1 MKIISLEDKLN
12 RKTTGKNNKMLENH
26 YDINK
31 NTIKTLTEKFGF
43 TSKQIVLKFKISD
56 DFEKQTVDI
65 AIFPDE
71 GENPKIIGEIKVGN
85 FIFPFAKNQLKK
97 YMQMTNVK
105 YSFLTNGKEWIN
117 YELIDKE
124 LITIPSIPTSKEL
137 TNIHSDIKKEFEQ
150 ISGAEHSIRNM
161 FKSMRVYGNINTE
174 NILQLISL
182 KLYDENYENNEN
194 FKQALSELATLKDK
208 LSLSDSVIEKAAYI
222 YRKALEKLFTKVDK
236 KFPNIHSRFELTLE
250 KTNELLPLII
260 ELSNFSIT
268 KSEPINMARI
278 ILEESYTHS
287 NLRFRWNS
295 PPKELIK
302 FVHDLFNLNEKN
314 KIFLPYSE
322 PAFVLDLLELLN
334 LDHPENSNE
343 NITIMDPRIKYNQ
356 IYQIFSQLNLPKFEK
371 SSEEPVFS
379 PNFKKFTT
387 CDHVISCPPFGMML
401 NETQKWGTSKNTIIP
416 KSKKI
421 KKSDEIDL
429 TEYGNESIHYFIS
442 KLIINCKKGT
452 KIALVVPQGFLF
464 KSNRHYEKIRKEII
478 SRCTVQG
485 IIQLPANYFENTA
498 ISTALLVLEIGTPK
512 QDTYNIFMSVF
523 PKPKKLF
530 EQSNVEIL
538 KKIIQN
544 FHSVQKGISINGTE
558 LHGFTI
564 PIQEIIHNNWT
575 VTNKTPEFEQMLN
588 IEYKQTISELVE
600 IIQPTGIP
608 SEVETTGKN
617 IPLIRISDI
626 ENNSIKS
633 KIGRSI
639 RIEND
644 SLDKFE
650 KFFIKEGDILLSH
663 KGTIGKT
670 VIVKK
675 KNEGSIASNQIL
687 ILRCKKGIIPE
698 YLFNYLNSKIFNKQI
713 KSGSGGVLIPFLSI
727 PQFRK
732 CVISVPPIN
741 IQKEKIAN
749 TMKLESE
756 ISDIETILLKKKR
769 KLQEIRDNE

>member
-1 MKIISLEDKLN
+1 MRDKLN
-12 RKTTGKNNKMLENH
+12 RKSMKQNNKMLKNPD
-26 YDINK
+26 DINK
-31 NTIKTLTEKFGF
+31 NTIKVLKEKFGF
-43 TSKQIVLKFKISD
+43 TSKQIVSEFEILD
-56 DFEKQTVDI
+56 DFQKERIDL
-65 AIFPDE
+65 AIFLGDDK
-71 GENPKIIGEIKVGN
+71 NPKIIGEVKVGN
-85 FIFPFAKNQLKK
+85 FIFPFAEKELKK
-97 YMQMTNVK
+97 YMQMSNAK

-208 LSLSDSVIEKAAYI
+208 LSLSDPIIEKAAYI

-268 KSEPINMARI
+268 KSEPIKIARV

-371 SSEEPVFS
+371 LSAEPVFS
-379 PNFKKFTT
+379 PDFEKVTT
-387 CDHVISCPPFGMML
+387 CDNVISCPPFGMLL
-401 NETQKWGTSKNTIIP
+401 NETQKFGTSKNTTI
-416 KSKKI
+416 SKDEKI
-421 KKSDEIDL
+421 KKMDGIDL
-429 TEYGNESIHYFIS
+429 TDYGNESIHYFIS

-464 KSNRHYEKIRKEII
+464 KSNRYYERIRKEII
-478 SRCTVQG
+478 STCTVQG
-485 IIQLPANYFENTA
+485 IIQLPANYFEHTGIA
-498 ISTALLVLEIGTPK
+498 TALLVLEIGTPN

-530 EQSNVEIL
+530 EQSNIEIL
-538 KKIIQN
+538 KIIIQN
-544 FHSVQKGISINGTE
+544 FHSVRKGISINGSDQ
-558 LHGFTI
+558 HGFAV
-564 PIQEIIHNNWT
+564 PIEKIIHDNWT
-575 VTNKTPEFEQMLN
+575 VTNKTPEFARMLN
-588 IEYKQTISELVE
+588 IEFKQNISDIAE
-600 IIQPTGIP
+600 IIQPTGI
-608 SEVETTGKN
+608 SFEVNTGGKN

-626 ENNSIKS
+626 EDNKIKA

-639 RIEND
+639 SIENN
-644 SLDKFE
+644 SIDKF
-650 KFFIKEGDILLSH
+650 KKYFIKKGDILLSH
-663 KGTIGKT
+663 RGTIGKT

-675 KNEGSIASNQIL
+675 KDEGSIASNQIL
-687 ILRCKKGIIPE
+687 ILRCKKEIIPE
-698 YLFNYLNSKIFNKQI
+698 YFFNYLNSKIFKKQI

-732 CVISVPPIN
+732 CIISVPPISV
-741 IQKEKIAN
+741 QKEKISK
-749 TMKLESE
+749 TMELENE
-756 ISDIETILLKKKR
+756 ISEMEAILFKRKR
-769 KLQEIRDNE
+769 KLQEILDNE

>member
-1 MKIISLEDKLN
+1 MKITSLEDKLN
-12 RKTTGKNNKMLENH
+12 RKTSKKNNKMLENH

-31 NTIKTLTEKFGF
+31 NTIETLKKKFGF
-43 TSKQIVLKFKISD
+43 TNKQIVQEFKISD
-56 DFEKQTVDI
+56 DFEKQIVDI

-71 GENPKIIGEIKVGN
+71 GGKPKIIGEIKVGN

-124 LITIPSIPTSKEL
+124 LITIPSIPISKEL
-137 TNIHSDIKKEFEQ
+137 TNIHNDIKKEFEQ

-161 FKSMRVYGNINTE
+161 FKSMRVYGHINTE

-182 KLYDENYENNEN
+182 KLYDEKYENNEN
-194 FKQALSELATLKDK
+194 FKQISK
-208 LSLSDSVIEKAAYI
+208 LHNESSKNYHNV
-222 YRKALEKLFTKVDK
+222 LEKLFTKVDK
-236 KFPNIHSRFELTLE
+236 KFPNIHSNFELTLE
-250 KTNELLPLII
+250 KTSEFLPLII
-260 ELSNFSIT
+260 ELSNFSLT
-268 KSEPINMARI
+268 KSEPIKIARI

-302 FVHDLFNLNEKN
+302 FIHNLFNLNKKSE
-314 KIFLPYSE
+314 IFLPYSE

-356 IYQIFSQLNLPKFEK
+356 IYQIFSQLSLPKFEK
-371 SSEEPVFS
+371 LSEEPVFS
-379 PNFKKFTT
+379 SNFKKFTT
-387 CDHVISCPPFGMML
+387 CDNVISCPPFGMML

-442 KLIINCKKGT
+442 KLIINCKEGT

-464 KSNRHYEKIRKEII
+464 KSNRHYEKIREEII
-478 SRCTVQG
+478 SRCTIQG
-485 IIQLPANYFENTA
+485 IIQLPGNYFENTA
-498 ISTALLVLEIGTPK
+498 ISTALLILEIGTPK

-530 EQSNVEIL
+530 EHSNVEIL

-544 FHSVQKGISINGTE
+544 FHNVEKGISINGSE
-558 LHGFTI
+558 QYGFTV

-588 IEYKQTISELVE
+588 IEYKQTISEIVE

-608 SEVETTGKN
+608 LGVKTTGKN
-617 IPLIRISDI
+617 TPLIRISDI

-639 RIEND
+639 TIENN
-644 SLDKFE
+644 SIDKFK

-663 KGTIGKT
+663 RGTIGKT

-675 KNEGSIASNQIL
+675 KNEGSVASNQIL

-698 YLFNYLNSKIFNKQI
+698 YLFNYLNSKIFKKQI

-732 CVISVPPIN
+732 CVISVPPIS
-741 IQKEKIAN
+741 IQKEKISK

-756 ISDIETILLKKKR
+756 ISDIETILSEKKR